1 MGSLNTEVQDILNTE
16 VQDIDQRLAQDLV
29 GVMHH
34 LQKLDLQKN
43 AYDEEPVL
51 RSREAG

>member
-1 MGSLNTEVQDILNTE
+1 MGSLNTKVQDILNTE

-34 LQKLDLQKN
+34 LQ
-43 AYDEEPVL
+43 P
-51 RSREAG
+51 REIS